1 MIRITVVTITYNAAS
16 VLQRTLDSMLRQT
29 WPYVEHVIVDG
40 ASKDNTVKMAEAWQT
55 VVAATHP
62 EWTVKIQSEPDGG
75 LYDAMNK
82 GLERTTG
89 DYVVF
94 MNAGDCFHDAD
105 TLKTV
110 AVHADRD
117 PHPAVIYGN
126 TDITDDEG
134 RFLYPRRLQPPEQ
147 LSWKSFRQGMLVC
160 HQAFYART
168 DIAKSIRYDLKYR
181 YSADVKWCIEVM
193 KEAAKRKLDLVNTHA
208 VLCDYQREGQTTT
221 HHGAS
226 LWERFRVMAE
236 EYGWLTAIAMHVWF
250 VVRKISSRRA

>member
-1 MIRITVVTITYNAAS
+1 
-16 VLQRTLDSMLRQT
+16 
-29 WPYVEHVIVDG
+29 
-40 ASKDNTVKMAEAWQT
+40 
-55 VVAATHP
+55 
-62 EWTVKIQSEPDGG
+62 
-75 LYDAMNK
+75 
-82 GLERTTG
+82 
-89 DYVVF
+89 
-94 MNAGDCFHDAD
+94 
-105 TLKTV
+105 
-110 AVHADRD
+110 
-117 PHPAVIYGN
+117 
-126 TDITDDEG
+126 
-134 RFLYPRRLQPPEQ
+134 
-147 LSWKSFRQGMLVC
+147 MLVC